1 MEAAEN
7 IFPFARPS
15 GVGIVA
21 ADRRKVHTRH
31 LFRSCPLYK
40 SFTVV
45 FPKSIADTPVDCMVG
60 PVYAAQMTRPE
71 AKPWIDAIDA
81 YTPGKAKGDDGRV
94 LIKLSANENPL
105 GCSPDATEAMA
116 AAQSTL
122 ARYPDPACTALREAL
137 GAAYELE
144 SDRIVCGT
152 GSDELLNLI
161 AMGYAGAGDDI
172 IYVRYGFSVYDIAA
186 RKCAANVVVAPD
198 KDYGTDIDAL
208 LALVNPNTRLV
219 FMANPNNP
227 TGTYLSKSEIERL
240 HGTLPADCIFVLDQA
255 YGEYLEDDGP
265 AAFDLARKHGNV
277 LITRTFSKIY
287 GLAAER
293 IGWAY
298 GQPHL
303 IATLNRIRAPFNV
316 TAAGQAA
323 GIAALADKMF
333 VVNSRDHNAEWR
345 EWMAAEIASLSNFGL
360 RAVPSWANFLMIIF
374 DGNCSAEIAY
384 KGLMDAGFIV
394 RWLPGQGLGNG
405 LRITIGT
412 EDENR
417 GVMMALR
424 SILERNA

>member
-1 MEAAEN
+1 MAARMN
-7 IFPFARPS
+7 
-15 GVGIVA
+15 
-21 ADRRKVHTRH
+21 K
-31 LFRSCPLYK
+31 
-40 SFTVV
+40 
-45 FPKSIADTPVDCMVG
+45 
-60 PVYAAQMTRPE
+60 PE
-71 AKPWIDAIDA
+71 AKPWINAIHA
-81 YTPGKAKGDDGRV
+81 YTPGKAKSDDGRV

-105 GCSPDATEAMA
+105 GCSPDATAALVEAR
-116 AAQSTL
+116 STL
-122 ARYPDPACTALREAL
+122 ARYPDPSSNALREAL
-137 GAAYELE
+137 GAHFALE
-144 SDRIVCGT
+144 SDQIVCGT

-198 KDYGTDIDAL
+198 KDYGTDVDAL
-208 LALVNPNTRLV
+208 LALVTDRTQVV
-219 FMANPNNP
+219 FVANPNNP
-227 TGTYLSKSEIERL
+227 TGTYLDDGEMVRL
-240 HGTLPADCIFVLDQA
+240 HAGLPADCVLVLDQA

-265 AAFDLARKHGNV
+265 ASFDLARRHDNV

-298 GQPHL
+298 GQPSL

-316 TAAGQAA
+316 TSAGQAA
-323 GIAALADKMF
+323 AMAALADAEF
-333 VVNSRDHNAEWR
+333 VTGSRAHNRQWR
-345 EWMAAEIASLSNFGL
+345 DWMGNEITALSNHGL

-374 DGNCSAEIAY
+374 EGQCSAEAAY
-384 KGLMDAGFIV
+384 KGLMDAGYIV

-417 GVMMALR
+417 GVMTALR
-424 SILERNA
+424 EILERHN